1 MADPMLE
8 SACDTL
14 EKKLHA
20 KGFSHLRVRVHGKHL
35 IVYLECE
42 GQKINRARLT
52 QIKQQFYVLGM
63 ANHRGA
69 WDSTPFTGSL
79 SELETML
86 TEQFAFVLDD
96 F

>member
-1 MADPMLE
+1 MASPMLE

-14 EKKLHA
+14 ENKLHT
-20 KGFSHLRVRVHGKHL
+20 KGFTHLCVRVHGKHL
-35 IVYLECE
+35 VIYSEYE
-42 GQKINRARLT
+42 GEKVNRARLT
-52 QIKQQFYVLGM
+52 QLKQQFYVLGM

-69 WDSTPFTGSL
+69 WEPTPFTGSL

-86 TEQFAFVLDD
+86 TGQFAFALAD